1 MMGLLATTVKELGG
15 KVIGVYNYSSFR
27 QRKTFRYSR

>member
-15 KVIGVYNYSSFR
+15 KAF
-27 QRKTFRYSR
+27 KRYPKVAVAISIIL